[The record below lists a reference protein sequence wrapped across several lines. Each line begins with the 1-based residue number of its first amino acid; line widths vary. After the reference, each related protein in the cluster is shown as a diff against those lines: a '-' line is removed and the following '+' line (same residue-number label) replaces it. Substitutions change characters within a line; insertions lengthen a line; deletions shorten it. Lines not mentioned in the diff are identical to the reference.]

1 LVVKQGRDK
10 NKRSGKSQDRRT
22 KKALA
27 GPAKRTSKKRTSKK
41 LPERRA
47 MIAAARRRIG
57 AVLSAAAKRTRQVDR
72 AASRRIEKLR
82 PRLALLVRKLRSSAT
97 RLAKASGRRLRPVGV
112 FVLRVCGRGE
122 LWLRRA
128 SDLAIKGT
136 TRASAVLT
144 PQRAA
149 CGVIVAAALCLVV
162 SQFTDFRSI
171 EIGQPAYAG
180 LTAAAP
186 PTVAA
191 KTPVDVHSYA
201 LIPIALLA
209 AACAATMA
217 LRPQRRG
224 LGRVII
230 ALGLLSI
237 AVILLVDLP
246 AGLDEGAQAS
256 RFSGA
261 TAVLENGFYAQ
272 LAAAA
277 GLVLGGLLYYAR
289 PCRIRINLSGRAA
302 SARRRRRR
310 PPVSSRD
317 RAARRPSPPR
327 SGAASARAS
336 QP

>member
-1 LVVKQGRDK
+1 
-10 NKRSGKSQDRRT
+10 
-22 KKALA
+22 
-27 GPAKRTSKKRTSKK
+27 
-41 LPERRA
+41 

-57 AVLSAAAKRTRQVDR
+57 AVLSAGAKRTRQVDR
-72 AASRRIEKLR
+72 AAAQRIEKLR
-82 PRLALLVRKLRSSAT
+82 PRLARLLRRLRTSAVRLV
-97 RLAKASGRRLRPVGV
+97 KALGNRLRPVGV
-112 FVLRVCGRGE
+112 LALRVFGRGE
-122 LWLRRA
+122 RLLRRA
-128 SDLAIKGT
+128 SALSIQAA

-144 PQRAA
+144 PQRAV
-149 CGVIVAAALCLVV
+149 CGVIAASALSLIVA
-162 SQFTDFRSI
+162 QFVDFRSV
-171 EIGQPAYAG
+171 EIGQPGYAG
-180 LTAAAP
+180 LVAAAP

-209 AACAATMA
+209 AAAGAMA
-217 LRPQRRG
+217 LSPKRRG
-224 LGRVII
+224 LGRLVV

-246 AGLDEGAQAS
+246 AGLDEGTQAS

-310 PPVSSRD
+310 PQASSRD
-317 RAARRPSPPR
+317 RVARRPSPRR

>member
-1 LVVKQGRDK
+1 
-10 NKRSGKSQDRRT
+10 
-22 KKALA
+22 
-27 GPAKRTSKKRTSKK
+27 
-41 LPERRA
+41 

-57 AVLSAAAKRTRQVDR
+57 AVLSAGAKRTRQVDR
-72 AASRRIEKLR
+72 AASRRIEQLR
-82 PRLALLVRKLRSSAT
+82 PHLARLVRRLRAGT
-97 RLAKASGRRLRPVGV
+97 VRLIKALGKRLRPVGV
-112 FVLRVCGRGE
+112 LVLRLFSRGE
-122 LWLRRA
+122 RWLRRA
-128 SDLAIKGT
+128 SAVAIKGA

-144 PQRAA
+144 PPRAV
-149 CGVIVAAALCLVV
+149 CGVIIASALCLIA
-162 SQFTDFRSI
+162 SQFVDFRSV
-171 EIGQPAYAG
+171 EVGQSAYAG
-180 LTAAAP
+180 LAAATP
-186 PTVAA
+186 PRVAA
-191 KTPVDVHSYA
+191 KTPVDIHSYA

-246 AGLDEGAQAS
+246 AGLDEGAQAA

-261 TAVLENGFYAQ
+261 TAVLEDGFYAQ